1 LSDRLTQLIG
11 AALPGVAGGWTLM
24 RAVTLDSNSKED
36 IAMVMMNRA
45 KSGQSI
51 NVILLKEQSQNWTGH
66 TLQNINKG

>member
-1 LSDRLTQLIG
+1 M
-11 AALPGVAGGWTLM
+11 M

-66 TLQNINKG
+66 TLQKINKG